1 MNGVSFEERQVDE
14 QQYGLEEKKSC
25 ARLFT
30 FLNNFKKL
38 EHLNIR
44 NIVPIHNISEALQE
58 DSTQLKNLANLKHLD
73 LFRCNKIKMYDI
85 RFLLEILPDLETFF
99 IKFRQHRSNPEK
111 FTLKN
116 IFIKKHINLKKF
128 HLLMRTRDDE
138 HSLIDNPLEIEEIL
152 NLLPNIVYFEYQ
164 LAALEENDQPEEG
177 IEINDGVLRT
187 RKMRNYHN
195 SLVCD
200 YINYWTKKHP

>member
-1 MNGVSFEERQVDE
+1 
-14 QQYGLEEKKSC
+14 
-25 ARLFT
+25 
-30 FLNNFKKL
+30 
-38 EHLNIR
+38 
-44 NIVPIHNISEALQE
+44 
-58 DSTQLKNLANLKHLD
+58 
-73 LFRCNKIKMYDI
+73 
-85 RFLLEILPDLETFF
+85 
-99 IKFRQHRSNPEK
+99 
-111 FTLKN
+111 
-116 IFIKKHINLKKF
+116 
-128 HLLMRTRDDE
+128 MRTRDDE